1 MGTARAPVV
10 GSGDAPA
17 WTCFV
22 SKPQLSDMVVT
33 PDVVGGRDPT
43 TRIPTNQWGFRA
55 REWSEQDVDDVQ
67 DMEATGSTQGCWVTS
82 LRGAGRGTPRRP
94 LRARGP
100 TGFGRHGRRLSRPRP
115 SPGAGRRG

>member
-17 WTCFV
+17 WTCLV

-33 PDVVGGRDPT
+33 PVVVGEPTLRRQSRPINQVFRVPPADHRDRATESPQGR
-43 TRIPTNQWGFRA
+43 
-55 REWSEQDVDDVQ
+55 
-67 DMEATGSTQGCWVTS
+67 WVTS

-100 TGFGRHGRRLSRPRP
+100 AGFGRHGRRLPRP
-115 SPGAGRRG
+115 

>member
-17 WTCFV
+17 WTCLV
-22 SKPQLSDMVVT
+22 SKPQLSDMVLT
-33 PDVVGGRDPT
+33 PVVVGGTDPT
-43 TRIPTNQWGFRA
+43 TTIPTHQPGFRA
-55 REWSEQDVDDVQ
+55 PPAQHRGG
-67 DMEATGSTQGCWVTS
+67 ATESTQGRWLTS

-100 TGFGRHGRRLSRPRP
+100 AGFGRHGRRVPRPRP
-115 SPGAGRRG
+115 PPGAGRRGQGA